1 MKNITLDESLFLGKG
16 NERLCYI
23 HPEDNTRIIKVP
35 YKEKNSRNQNELE
48 YIYYKYLEKKGVSFE
63 HIAKCYDRVSV
74 GDKKGLVFDRVL
86 DFDGSSSKTLN
97 ELIRGNIINYIQAKE
112 LLEELRIY
120 LEKNSVIFV
129 DVSFDNM
136 MCQKQ
141 EDGKYKLIIIDG
153 LGGRR
158 LGFKFWLYR
167 NIPIYVKYK
176 IKLQWEKVMQNLDI
190 ALEEAKLEL

>member
-86 DFDGSSSKTLN
+86 DFDGSSSCTLSS
-97 ELIRGNIINYIQAKE
+97 LLQTRDIPLKYAKK
-112 LLEELRIY
+112 LLDGLGEY
-120 LEKNSVIFV
+120 LKENTILFV
-129 DVSFDNM
+129 DVSLDNV

-141 EDGKYKLIIIDG
+141 IDRSYKLIIVDG
-153 LGGRR
+153 LGARR
-158 LGFKFWLYR
+158 TGWKFWLYR
-167 NIPIYVKYK
+167 HVPVYAKYK
-176 IKLQWEKVMQNLDI
+176 VRSQWKKVIQNFIKSTSV
-190 ALEEAKLEL
+190 